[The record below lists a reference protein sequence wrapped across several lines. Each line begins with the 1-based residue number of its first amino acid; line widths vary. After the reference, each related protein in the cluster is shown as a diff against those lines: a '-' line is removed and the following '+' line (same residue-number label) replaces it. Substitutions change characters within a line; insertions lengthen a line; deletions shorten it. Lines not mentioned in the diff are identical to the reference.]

1 LKEATEI
8 QADILEFWFSE
19 RVQPYWF
26 KSQPHF
32 DTEIRDRYAALHET
46 AAAGALHSWCE
57 TARGCLALVLVLDQ
71 FSRNIFRATS
81 AAYDN
86 DEYAREVARLAIN
99 AGFDRQLEGW
109 HKAFLYMPFMHSES
123 PADQDYSVQL
133 FTQAGL
139 DNARY
144 ALHHRDIIRRFG
156 RFPHRN
162 VVLHRPNTVAE
173 SEYLAA
179 DDAFKG

>member
-1 LKEATEI
+1 LKAETEI

-19 RVQPYWF
+19 RIRPYWF
-26 KSQPHF
+26 KSQPHI
-32 DTEIRDRYAALHET
+32 DAEIRDRYAAQLEM
-46 AAAGALHSWCE
+46 AAARALHSWCD
-57 TARGCLALVLVLDQ
+57 TAHGCLALVLVLDQ
-71 FSRNIFRATS
+71 FSRNIFRGTS

-99 AGFDRQLEGW
+99 TGSDRKLEGW
-109 HKAFLYMPFMHSES
+109 HKAFLYMPFMHSEFA
-123 PADQDYSVQL
+123 ADQDYSVQL
-133 FTQAGL
+133 FTQAEL

-162 VVLHRPNTVAE
+162 AILNRPNTAAE

-179 DDAFKG
+179 EDAFKG